1 MLDRGQGVPT
11 NGAEAPKWYMK
22 AAEQGYAP
30 AQNNLGLEFEDGKA
44 VPQDYD
50 EAVKWFRKSARSEA
64 MPPPNS
70 TLRPCT
76 TRVTACLRTTPR
88 P

>member
-1 MLDRGQGVPT
+1 
-11 NGAEAPKWYMK
+11 MK

-30 AQNNLGLEFEDGKA
+30 AQNNLGLEYEDGMA

-50 EAVKWFRKSARSEA
+50 EAVKWFRKSARSELCRCLA
-64 MPPPNS
+64 EP
-70 TLRPCT
+70 RAFT
-76 TRVTACLRTTPR
+76 TRVTACLRTMPR